1 MTQLAHASKLSPWLV
16 LCIGAA
22 IGAGAMW
29 WRSANAKG
37 VPAIGCIAIEARDT
51 PGERV
56 AASPHVVSVQIENCK
71 DTLYSS
77 LLVVGAP
84 GFIWNSGVLSVSL
97 APNTA
102 SSGAMYSLLVMDGHS
117 PIAMLRVKGDDLLK
131 TASLKLGCD
140 FKTERSAAV
149 HFSPEV
155 PFFFEDIED
164 PYVSS
169 FWHSQG
175 ETVARVT
182 IRNASKDSRTIEVV
196 NEEAT
201 SRFIHRYEIVP
212 VQKQLGD
219 TVDFAAVGS
228 EHKNRFQL
236 ALYRRDERCKTPE
249 ALAILNADEMLAL
262 KSVDVSDGTFRFDPP
277 SLNANVMRMS
287 PDTEAPQ

>member
-1 MTQLAHASKLSPWLV
+1 MTQLAQASKLSPWLV
-16 LCIGAA
+16 LCVGVA
-22 IGAGAMW
+22 IGGGAMW
-29 WRSANAKG
+29 MRSPKG
-37 VPAIGCIAIEARDT
+37 EAAGSLSDITIEPGGVT
-51 PGERV
+51 GERV
-56 AASPHVVSVQIENCK
+56 AKDPHDISVNFVNSK
-71 DTLYSS
+71 DGIAYS
-77 LLVVGAP
+77 LLVVGAS
-84 GFIWNSGVLSVSL
+84 GLIQRGGVLSVNV

-102 SSGAMYSLLVMDGHS
+102 GSRATYTLLVMKHHRA
-117 PIAMLRVKGDDLLK
+117 IAMVQVTGDSLLE
-131 TASLKLGCD
+131 TTSLTID
-140 FKTERSAAV
+140 DDVDTERSAAV
-149 HFSPEV
+149 HFSPEA
-155 PFFFEDIED
+155 PFVVEDIED

-182 IRNASKDSRTIEVV
+182 IRNASKDLRTIEVV
-196 NEEAT
+196 NEDAT
-201 SRFIHRYEIVP
+201 SRFIHRYEVVP

-236 ALYRRDERCKTPE
+236 ALYRRGERCKTPE
-249 ALAILNADEMLAL
+249 ALATLTADEMLVL